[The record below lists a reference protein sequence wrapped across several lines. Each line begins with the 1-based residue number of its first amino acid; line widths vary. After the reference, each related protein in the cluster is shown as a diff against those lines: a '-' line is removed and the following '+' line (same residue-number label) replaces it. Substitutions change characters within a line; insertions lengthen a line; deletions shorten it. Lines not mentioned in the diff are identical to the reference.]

1 MAGFFKTL
9 VPKKF
14 RKEGIAI
21 PVVRLQGAIMAG
33 GSQLRPALNIST
45 VAPALEKAFAYRDAP
60 AVAISIN
67 SPGGSPVQSRL
78 IFQRIRDLASEKNK
92 RVLVFVEDVAAS
104 GGYMIA
110 LAGDEIFA
118 DPTSIVG
125 SIGVVSG
132 GFGFPEML
140 KKIGVERR
148 VYTAGRNKAILD
160 PFQPE
165 REDEVEYLKSLQ
177 LEIHQVFIDMVRE
190 RRGAKLADDPDL
202 FSGLFWTGKRGVALG
217 LVDGLSGM
225 RAELKMRYGPK
236 TRLELVSA
244 PKGLFGRKA
253 PGVGGLSG
261 DMAERIGSAGVT
273 AVADLAEEKAL
284 WGRFGLSG

>member
-1 MAGFFKTL
+1 MAGFLKRL

-14 RKEGIAI
+14 RKEGVVV
-21 PVVRLQGAIMAG
+21 PVVRLHGAIMAG
-33 GSQLRPALNIST
+33 GSQFRPALNLAGA
-45 VAPALEKAFAYRDAP
+45 APALEKAFAYKDAP

-78 IFQRIRDLASEKNK
+78 IFQRIRDLAVEKNK
-92 RVLVFVEDVAAS
+92 HVLVFVEDVAAS

-148 VYTAGRNKAILD
+148 VYTAGSNKAILD

-165 REDEVEYLKSLQ
+165 RESDVEYLKSLQ
-177 LEIHQVFIDMVRE
+177 LEIHQVFIDMVKA
-190 RRGAKLADDPDL
+190 RRGTRLADDPDL
-202 FSGLFWTGKRGVALG
+202 FSGLFWTGGRGRALG
-217 LVDGLSGM
+217 LVDGLSDM
-225 RAELKMRYGPK
+225 RSELKRRYGPT
-236 TRLELVSA
+236 TRLELVST
-244 PKGLFGRKA
+244 PKGLFGRKT
-253 PGVGGLSG
+253 PGVGGFPSTWQT
-261 DMAERIGSAGVT
+261 V
-273 AVADLAEEKAL
+273 
-284 WGRFGLSG
+284 

>member
-1 MAGFFKTL
+1 MAGFLKSL
-9 VPKKF
+9 VPKRF
-14 RKEGIAI
+14 RKEGVAI
-21 PVVRLQGAIMAG
+21 PVVRLQGAIMAA
-33 GSQLRPALNIST
+33 GSQFRPPLNLST
-45 VAPALEKAFAYRDAP
+45 AAPALEKAFAYRDAP

-78 IFQRIRDLASEKNK
+78 IFQRIRELAAEKNK

-148 VYTAGRNKAILD
+148 VYTAGTNKAILD

-165 REDEVEYLKSLQ
+165 RENEIEYLKSLQ
-177 LEIHQVFIDMVRE
+177 LEIHQVFIDMVKD

-202 FSGLFWTGKRGVALG
+202 FSGLFWTGGRGAALG
-217 LVDGLSGM
+217 LVDGLSDM
-225 RAELKMRYGPK
+225 RSELKRRYGPK

-253 PGVGGLSG
+253 PGIGGLSG
-261 DMAERIGSAGVT
+261 DMAERISSAGVA
-273 AVADLAEEKAL
+273 AVASLAEEKAL
-284 WGRFGLSG
+284 WGRFGLS

>member
-1 MAGFFKTL
+1 MAGFLKSL
-9 VPKKF
+9 VPKRF
-14 RKEGIAI
+14 RKEGVAI
-21 PVVRLQGAIMAG
+21 PVVRLQGAIMAA
-33 GSQLRPALNIST
+33 GSQFRPPLNLST
-45 VAPALEKAFAYRDAP
+45 AAPALEKAFAYRDAP

-78 IFQRIRDLASEKNK
+78 IFQRIRELAAEKNK

-148 VYTAGRNKAILD
+148 VYTAGTNKAILD

-165 REDEVEYLKSLQ
+165 RENEIEYLKSLQ
-177 LEIHQVFIDMVRE
+177 LEIHQVFIDMVKD

-202 FSGLFWTGKRGVALG
+202 FSGLFWTGGRGVALG
-217 LVDGLSGM
+217 LVDGLSDM
-225 RAELKMRYGPK
+225 RSELKRRYGPK

-253 PGVGGLSG
+253 PGIGGLSG
-261 DMAERIGSAGVT
+261 DMAERISSAGVA
-273 AVADLAEEKAL
+273 AVAGFAEEKAL
-284 WGRFGLSG
+284 WGRFGLS

>member
-1 MAGFFKTL
+1 MAGILKRL
-9 VPKKF
+9 VPRRF
-14 RKEGIAI
+14 RNEGVTI
-21 PVVRLQGAIMAG
+21 PVVRLQGAIMAN
-33 GSQLRPALNIST
+33 GSQFRPALNLASA
-45 VAPALEKAFAYRDAP
+45 APVLEKAFGDKKAP
-60 AVAISIN
+60 AVAIAIN

-78 IFQRIRDLASEKNK
+78 IFQRIRDLAAEKGK
-92 RVLVFVEDVAAS
+92 HVLVFVEDVAAS

-132 GFGFPEML
+132 GFGFPELL

-148 VYTAGRNKAILD
+148 VYTAGTNKAILD

-165 REDEVEYLKSLQ
+165 RENEIEYLKSLQ
-177 LEIHQVFIDMVRE
+177 LEIHQVFIDMVKA
-190 RRGAKLADDPDL
+190 RRGGKLADDPDL
-202 FSGLFWTGKRGVALG
+202 FSGLFWTGTRGRALG
-217 LVDGLSGM
+217 LVDGLSDM
-225 RAELKMRYGPK
+225 RTELKRRYGPK
-236 TRLELVSA
+236 TRLELISA
-244 PKGLFGRKA
+244 PKGLFGRRM

-261 DMAERIGSAGVT
+261 GMAERIGSGGVS
-273 AVADLAEEKAL
+273 AVADLAKEKAL